1 MAGVKYADGYLRA
14 IRTRTALDVLYQSMS
29 RPEPMRRIIEPHALV
44 YDGFRWHARALD
56 RKRGA
61 FRDFV
66 LGRVAKP
73 SAAGPAGSNP
83 EDDADWRASIDL
95 VIAPHPRLTPAQA
108 QARAIAIDYGIHGRS
123 TRLKVR
129 RALLFYALKR
139 LGLDVAP
146 DTRPPNE
153 QHIVLVSRMDVDA
166 VLAQMRRGQQ
176 EAT

>member
-1 MAGVKYADGYLRA
+1 MRA
-14 IRTRTALDVLYQSMS
+14 
-29 RPEPMRRIIEPHALV
+29 
-44 YDGFRWHARALD
+44 RWN
-56 RKRGA
+56 RKRGE

-66 LGRVAKP
+66 LGRVSKP
-73 SAAGPAGSNP
+73 TTAGPAGSNP
-83 EDDADWRASIDL
+83 EDDADWRAWIDL
-95 VIAPHPRLTPAQA
+95 VIAPHPRLTPA

-153 QHIVLVSRMDVDA
+153 QHIVLVNRTDVDA
-166 VLAQMRRGQQ
+166 VLAQTRRGQQ